1 MIFIELIGDDPQL
14 FKELEN
20 FFALKNPTII
30 ENGKIYLNS
39 TEIFLSDGKI
49 AVDTKYKKIIIFSTE
64 SHKSKVN
71 IPKNSICICHS
82 SDKGSLEVLVGK
94 DVTVITYGMQKSDT
108 VTFSS
113 MEGNCLISLQRE
125 ICDINGITIEPLEF
139 TSILGNNDTST
150 LLLLNVVA
158 LITNKLEKNIY

>member
-14 FKELEN
+14 FKELKN

-30 ENGKIYLNS
+30 EKGKIILNS
-39 TEIFLSDGKI
+39 VEIFLSDGKI
-49 AVDTKYKKIIIFSTE
+49 FTDTQCKKIIIFSSNT
-64 SHKSKVN
+64 HKANVT
-71 IPKNSICICHS
+71 IPKNSICICNS
-82 SDKGSLEVLVGK
+82 SNKKALDMLIGK
-94 DVTVITYGMQKSDT
+94 DVTVITCGMQKSDT

-113 MEGNCLISLQRE
+113 MEGDYLISLQRE
-125 ICDINGITIEPLEF
+125 ICDINGKTIEPLEF
-139 TSILGNNDTST
+139 TSLLESNDTST